1 MYVNSTH
8 PSVAHRDI
16 GLFRREEI
24 IFSWVKKL
32 KCAVVVFIVLPRE
45 HLLQILKHKSVCTF
59 KKGRSNMLLSSVFTL
74 YCLHVQYQETSVALM
89 SSLIKRHSVCLFLSS
104 ASSSKVLTT
113 QRHNIDI
120 RSKSRQP
127 PSLPLCLYL
136 QLSISVFLN
145 QPPISASNIFSPH
158 CWYSGRLLSWCN
170 LIQIFQDLLRRLWPS
185 LWCLVLGCLSII
197 VRQKQKA
204 KKPRRDGTQGQVGG
218 EAEAKRMQRT
228 IRVLSLAW
236 ACCCE
241 ELCKSTGEFKTN
253 YNTHRNTA
261 HRHTRTLNLGMCLS
275 FQWSD
280 LGLGT

>member
-1 MYVNSTH
+1 M
-8 PSVAHRDI
+8 
-16 GLFRREEI
+16 F
-24 IFSWVKKL
+24 
-32 KCAVVVFIVLPRE
+32 
-45 HLLQILKHKSVCTF
+45 
-59 KKGRSNMLLSSVFTL
+59 LSSVFAL

-158 CWYSGRLLSWCN
+158 CWYSGRILSWCN

-185 LWCLVLGCLSII
+185 VVPCSQLLINNCEAKVKS
-197 VRQKQKA
+197 
-204 KKPRRDGTQGQVGG
+204 KKPRRDGPQGQVGG

-261 HRHTRTLNLGMCLS
+261 HRHIH
-275 FQWSD
+275 
-280 LGLGT
+280 